1 MTLETQVE
9 RFNTRQLFRSI
20 WNSSVVSSLRFGCAG
35 LANHLDRFA
44 VSRSPAWSPIVK
56 IKKSYSGLLTRTL
69 FMLYIRDGTGTGS
82 RLGSFTARTG
92 LPSAGVIVAP
102 Q

>member
-35 LANHLDRFA
+35 LANHLHRFA
-44 VSRSPAWSPIVK
+44 ASRPPAWSPIVK
-56 IKKSYSGLLTRTL
+56 LKRSYSRPLDSDSLHVVSSMVL
-69 FMLYIRDGTGTGS
+69 APARDS
-82 RLGSFTARTG
+82 DFTARTG
-92 LPSAGVIVAP
+92 LQPADVIVTP